1 MPPRDRRLP
10 ETLLCRW
17 LLVLLLGL
25 GRAKAADL
33 RPPCLV
39 HPTQEA
45 QPKAKRASK
54 TVCFPL
60 ANVVQLMA
68 SELPEEAK
76 ISHNAKMWMQ
86 EMVSEMVFFVTSEAI
101 DRSSLS
107 GDRRVISSED
117 LNASLRSLGVPS
129 SLPRSL
135 AGFGRSRSLSAL
147 SSRCLSLS
155 HALHLRVR
163 RSRHSPRGVW
173 QLPLARA
180 PHHRARRRR
189 RHLPPTRMSVPMAP
203 RPPQLQGRPS
213 AHAVPLHYAQRHP
226 CDTVPEQYTV
236 PSEPQFDP
244 LPVSMPYQ
252 ASLPAPPIPQQ
263 ASMPMPMPHQAMPGP
278 SGRAKSTR

>member
-10 ETLLCRW
+10 ETLLCQW

-54 TVCFPL
+54 TVCFP
-60 ANVVQLMA
+60 
-68 SELPEEAK
+68 SR
-76 ISHNAKMWMQ
+76 
-86 EMVSEMVFFVTSEAI
+86 TS
-101 DRSSLS
+101 SSSWRPSCLRRQS

-173 QLPLARA
+173 QLSWRERRTTARGGDGTPPADADERADGATTA
-180 PHHRARRRR
+180 P
-189 RHLPPTRMSVPMAP
+189 AP
-203 RPPQLQGRPS
+203 RPPLSPRRPPPLR
-213 AHAVPLHYAQRHP
+213 AEAPVRHRTRAVYGAQR
-226 CDTVPEQYTV
+226 
-236 PSEPQFDP
+236 S
-244 LPVSMPYQ
+244 
-252 ASLPAPPIPQQ
+252 PI
-263 ASMPMPMPHQAMPGP
+263 
-278 SGRAKSTR
+278 

>member
-1 MPPRDRRLP
+1 MQSDGAEEFSHLAEGLLQELGIPEGMDPGSVADAASRPSTSRDAPLPMAPGASAGAGTSESGGSSSALPGPSNPRSTAQSQTREQDR
-10 ETLLCRW
+10 LL
-17 LLVLLLGL
+17 
-25 GRAKAADL
+25 
-33 RPPCLV
+33 
-39 HPTQEA
+39 
-45 QPKAKRASK
+45 
-54 TVCFPL
+54 PL

-173 QLPLARA
+173 QLSWRERRTTARGGDGTPPADADERADGATTA
-180 PHHRARRRR
+180 P
-189 RHLPPTRMSVPMAP
+189 AP
-203 RPPQLQGRPS
+203 RPPLSPCRPPPLR
-213 AHAVPLHYAQRHP
+213 AEAPVRHRTRAVYGAQR
-226 CDTVPEQYTV
+226 
-236 PSEPQFDP
+236 
-244 LPVSMPYQ
+244 
-252 ASLPAPPIPQQ
+252 API
-263 ASMPMPMPHQAMPGP
+263 
-278 SGRAKSTR
+278 